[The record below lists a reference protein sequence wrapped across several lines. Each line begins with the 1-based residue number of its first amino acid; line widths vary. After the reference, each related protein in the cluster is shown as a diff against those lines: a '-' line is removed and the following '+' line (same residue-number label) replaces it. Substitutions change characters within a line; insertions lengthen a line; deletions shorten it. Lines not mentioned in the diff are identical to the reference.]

1 MGYVNPTMSL
11 PQTMEGTF
19 EHAFPEIV
27 DFIDSHFRTIAKKQS
42 RAICGLSMGG
52 FHTLYTTM
60 NNPDMFNYSGMF
72 SAAIGTGS
80 ERQAAHP
87 EIYDNLDGKLATYFS
102 KKPALLWIGIGKTDF
117 LINANNEF
125 RAKLDK
131 AGYPYTYMETDGGHI
146 WRNWRIYLTEFLPL
160 LFQ

>member
-1 MGYVNPTMSL
+1 
-11 PQTMEGTF
+11 
-19 EHAFPEIV
+19 
-27 DFIDSHFRTIAKKQS
+27 
-42 RAICGLSMGG
+42 MGG

-131 AGYPYTYMETDGGHI
+131 AGYPYVHGDRRRTHLAQLADLSH
-146 WRNWRIYLTEFLPL
+146 RIPAAVVSVAATSLPRV
-160 LFQ
+160 FGKKRKN